1 MLPWELSL
9 NARMSDSRG
18 TKTVVK
24 EMVVSTGGKNS
35 RGKTAKDK
43 GSAVKRRTGK
53 TLGQSRLVK
62 MPVTSPHPLFSKF
75 ATHWLSDRDVKE
87 GSSLKVFWCSVQ
99 SIISV
104 FQVKPKRV
112 EVGHWHCTKQT
123 TPNQA
128 YLGVARVLVALL
140 EQLEPATG
148 VPRPTFVLPQIDVF
162 TLLYGCC

>member
-1 MLPWELSL
+1 MLLWELSL

-18 TKTVVK
+18 TKTVDK
-24 EMVVSTGGKNS
+24 GMVLSTGGKS
-35 RGKTAKDK
+35 SQGKTAKDK

-62 MPVTSPHPLFSKF
+62 LPVTSPYPLFSKL

-87 GSSLKVFWCSVQ
+87 GSNLKVFWCSVQ

-112 EVGHWHCTKQT
+112 EVVHWHSTKQT

-140 EQLEPATG
+140 EQLAPATG
-148 VPRPTFVLPQIDVF
+148 VP
-162 TLLYGCC
+162 